1 MPKDNTMKI
10 LDVDID
16 LTGLYKHLD
25 PIEDVKIDHSN
36 LGGEFLRQS
45 ELTASY
51 GYLAAEAER
60 NEKLIEYQLDRMY
73 AILDRQVRMEMEAA
87 GEKTTEVKIKNTV
100 ITHKEYQELKLDLI
114 EARKN
119 KQLFKATGMALNHK
133 LQALVNAGADNRHTT
148 FEPRV
153 FEEKK

>member
-1 MPKDNTMKI
+1 MSKDNTIRI

-16 LTGLYKHLD
+16 LSGLYKTLD

-51 GYLAAEAER
+51 GYLSAEAER
-60 NEKLIEYQLDRMY
+60 NEKLIEYQLERMY

-100 ITHKEYQELKLDLI
+100 ITHKEYQELKLDFI

-119 KQLFKATGMALNHK
+119 KQLFKATCMALNHK

-148 FEPRV
+148 FEPRI